1 MLWSELETQSIAPST
16 ESSEEEGVALEEEGG
31 RFKDTKTLEEE
42 KEQEDLWVWP
52 RELSSPLP
60 TSLETEPSRSQVSP
74 PAQAVLQ
81 LGSSPSPRPTRVH
94 GPPAETV
101 LPPRE
106 GSLASTPGGA
116 REVGGETGSPDLSGV
131 PRESEEAGSSSLED
145 GPSLLPATWAPVGT
159 KELETPSEEKAGR
172 TVLTGTSVQ
181 AQPVLP
187 TDSAS
192 RGGVA
197 VAPSSGNSAE
207 GSVPAFLLF
216 LLLQLWAT

>member
-1 MLWSELETQSIAPST
+1 MAPPT
-16 ESSEEEGVALEEEGG
+16 ESSEEKGVALEEEE
-31 RFKDTKTLEEE
+31 RFKDTETLEEE

-60 TSLETEPSRSQVSP
+60 TGLETEHSPSSQVSS

-81 LGSSPSPRPTRVH
+81 LGASPSPRPPRVR
-94 GPPAETV
+94 GPPAETL
-101 LPPRE
+101 LPPKE
-106 GSLASTPGGA
+106 GSLTSTPDGA
-116 REVGGETGSPDLSGV
+116 REVGGEVGSPELSGV

-145 GPSLLPATWAPVGT
+145 GPSLLPATWAPVGSR
-159 KELETPSEEKAGR
+159 ELETPSEEKSGR

-207 GSVPAFLLF
+207 GSMPAFLLF

>member
-1 MLWSELETQSIAPST
+1 M
-16 ESSEEEGVALEEEGG
+16 SSEEEAVALEEEE
-31 RFKDTKTLEEE
+31 RYKDTEALEEE
-42 KEQEDLWVWP
+42 KEPEDLWVWP

-60 TSLETEPSRSQVSP
+60 TGLETEQSLSQVSP
-74 PAQAVLQ
+74 PARDGDVLQ
-81 LGSSPSPRPTRVH
+81 LGASPSPRPPRVR
-94 GPPAETV
+94 GPPAETL

-106 GSLASTPGGA
+106 GSLTSTPDGA
-116 REVGGETGSPDLSGV
+116 REVVGETGSPELSGV

-145 GPSLLPATWAPVGT
+145 GPSLLPATWAPEGAR
-159 KELETPSEEKAGR
+159 ELETPSGEKSGR
-172 TVLTGTSVQ
+172 TVLAGTSVQ

-207 GSVPAFLLF
+207 GSMPPFFLL